1 VEDLSMKLYEINY
14 MDDCDNETCLIVANN
29 EEDAKRKFE
38 EEIFSKLPCPMYY
51 FVHEINEIDGHK
63 IIVD

>member
-1 VEDLSMKLYEINY
+1 MKLYEINY